1 MLLTRHQHSPACF
14 NQHPRQMVETGVPSG
29 ITISMPITGTPTQRN
44 GDPQV
49 QCQGFKRRGNTCHD
63 SGFHLQFEVTARQA
77 SMKLSTLGIP
87 LLLGLG
93 IFFYL
98 ADINGVPSANNH
110 QASKQKSPQPSS
122 QPTKQKPPGYRAC
135 MKHSDEQYER
145 DMIKFKRIRMKP
157 EVNYGRL
164 RDDKYGKGLN
174 TITKEQ
180 LEREKECMENG
191 LYF

>member
-1 MLLTRHQHSPACF
+1 
-14 NQHPRQMVETGVPSG
+14 
-29 ITISMPITGTPTQRN
+29 
-44 GDPQV
+44 
-49 QCQGFKRRGNTCHD
+49 
-63 SGFHLQFEVTARQA
+63 
-77 SMKLSTLGIP
+77 MKLSTLGIP

-93 IFFYL
+93 ISFYL
-98 ADINGVPSANNH
+98 ADINGVPPANNH
-110 QASKQKSPQPSS
+110 QTFKQKSPQPSS
-122 QPTKQKPPGYRAC
+122 QPTKQKPQGYREC
-135 MKHSDEQYER
+135 MRHSDEQYER

>member
-1 MLLTRHQHSPACF
+1 
-14 NQHPRQMVETGVPSG
+14 
-29 ITISMPITGTPTQRN
+29 
-44 GDPQV
+44 
-49 QCQGFKRRGNTCHD
+49 
-63 SGFHLQFEVTARQA
+63 
-77 SMKLSTLGIP
+77 MKLSTLGIA
-87 LLLGLG
+87 LLLGVG

-98 ADINGVPSANNH
+98 ADINGIPSANNH
-110 QASKQKSPQPSS
+110 QTSKQKSPQPSS
-122 QPTKQKPPGYRAC
+122 QPTKQKPQGYREC
-135 MKHSDEQYER
+135 MRRSDEQYER

>member
-1 MLLTRHQHSPACF
+1 
-14 NQHPRQMVETGVPSG
+14 
-29 ITISMPITGTPTQRN
+29 
-44 GDPQV
+44 
-49 QCQGFKRRGNTCHD
+49 
-63 SGFHLQFEVTARQA
+63 
-77 SMKLSTLGIP
+77 MKLSTLGIP

-93 IFFYL
+93 IFFHL
-98 ADINGVPSANNH
+98 ADINGFPSANNS
-110 QASKQKSPQPSS
+110 QTSEQKSPQPSS
-122 QPTKQKPPGYRAC
+122 QPTKQKPTGYREC
-135 MKHSDEQYER
+135 MKRSDEQYER
-145 DMIKFKRIRMKP
+145 DMIQFKRIRMKP